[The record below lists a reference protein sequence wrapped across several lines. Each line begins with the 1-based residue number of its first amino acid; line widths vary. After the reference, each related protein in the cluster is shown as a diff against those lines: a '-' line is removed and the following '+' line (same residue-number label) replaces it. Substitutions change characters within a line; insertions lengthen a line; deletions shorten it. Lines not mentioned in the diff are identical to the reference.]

1 MSETI
6 EPIATMT
13 AELNRLPGIGKKTAQ
28 RLAYFVASMPLEDV
42 RALSV
47 ALWEGRK
54 AIRFCET
61 CGNYATGD
69 ACPICADP
77 ARHNGQICVVRDP
90 RDVAALE
97 RMHEYHGLYHVL
109 HGVYNPVSGKNMND
123 ITLSQL
129 FDRLTKHPEIKE
141 VIMATNQTAEGNA
154 TALYVSRLLSSS
166 GITVTRLASGLPM
179 GSDIEFT
186 DDLTLASALKGRVN
200 ITT

>member
-1 MSETI
+1 MNQQV
-6 EPIATMT
+6 EPIQRIA
-13 AELNRLPGIGKKTAQ
+13 LQLSRLPGIGQKSAM
-28 RLAYFVASMPLEDV
+28 RLAYHIVSLPEEQVHDLAE
-42 RALSV
+42 

-54 AIRFCET
+54 AVHFCT
-61 CGNYATGD
+61 RCGNYTEGEL
-69 ACPICADP
+69 CSVCSDP
-77 ARHNGQICVVRDP
+77 GRQDSQLCVVRDP
-90 RDVAALE
+90 KDVAALE
-97 RMHEYHGLYHVL
+97 RMRDYHGLYHVL